1 MGIRKYTKK
10 FTGIRKSETLFLFSV
25 SNSHFV
31 FHKCMPVF
39 LYASNKKKVLN
50 FFLCAWLL
58 CGAIFCHNLHSY
70 LKLLANTKITA
81 GYSVNN
87 SQWAFKSK
95 TNSFFLSSFPSYLPY
110 RGEKKIQRPMVAPA
124 LYNWPL
130 YFLTRTL
137 GKIRKDT
144 KRYEKI
150 RKNTKRYKK
159 IRKDTKKYDNNP
171 PV

>member
-1 MGIRKYTKK
+1 MYACI
-10 FTGIRKSETLFLFSV
+10 
-25 SNSHFV
+25 
-31 FHKCMPVF
+31 PVC
-39 LYASNKKKVLN
+39 LSASNKKKILN

-81 GYSVNN
+81 GYSVIN
-87 SQWAFKSK
+87 SQWAFTAFQQSK
-95 TNSFFLSSFPSYLPY
+95 TNSFFLSSFPFYLPY

-137 GKIRKDT
+137 GKIRK
-144 KRYEKI
+144 
-150 RKNTKRYKK
+150 NTKRYKK
-159 IRKDTKKYDNNP
+159 IRQPSSVNEPLFAFRGPLLLTK
-171 PV
+171 